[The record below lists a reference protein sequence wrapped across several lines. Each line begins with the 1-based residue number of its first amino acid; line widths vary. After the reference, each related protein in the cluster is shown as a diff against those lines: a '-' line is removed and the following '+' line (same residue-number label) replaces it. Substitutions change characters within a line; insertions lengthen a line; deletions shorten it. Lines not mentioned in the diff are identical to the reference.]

1 MRKPFRAASLTLA
14 LILTVSVPP
23 AVVALVGGWA
33 TITVEDLP
41 EYAIAGE
48 PLDLRF
54 TVRQHGV
61 ELLSD
66 LRPTV
71 EAKSGKAIASSA
83 ARPAAKGVYVAT
95 ITPPESGDWTVTIH
109 SGFGNSK
116 LTLLPI
122 QAIRRGAAIPTPH
135 MDADRG
141 RRLFVAKGCVGCH
154 MRNEAGLAMGETFAP
169 ELTGKRY
176 QADFLRK
183 FLTDPE
189 ANPTRTGTFRMPNLA
204 LKPAEIASLVAFI
217 NSDRSAGN

>member
-1 MRKPFRAASLTLA
+1 LKKPSRAVSLTLA
-14 LILTVSVPP
+14 LVLTVAVPP
-23 AVVALVGGWA
+23 AVVALMGGWA

-41 EYAIAGE
+41 DYAVAGE
-48 PLDLRF
+48 PLNLRF
-54 TVRQHGV
+54 TIRQHGE
-61 ELLSD
+61 ELMSD

-71 EAKSGKAIASSA
+71 EAKSGLVGASA
-83 ARPAAKGVYVAT
+83 VARPSSKGVYVAT
-95 ITPPESGDWTVTIH
+95 ITPPDAGEWTVTIH
-109 SGFGNSK
+109 SGLGTSK

-122 QAIRRGAAIPTPH
+122 QAIPRGAAVPPPLS
-135 MDADRG
+135 DPDRG

-154 MRNEAGLAMGETFAP
+154 MRNEAGLAMGESIGP

-176 QADFLRK
+176 QADFLRR
-183 FLTDPE
+183 FLTDPA